1 MQNNKNI
8 NSNSLPFIEEFSIF
22 VIAGSVAILI
32 SLIGSKIKGIMSLHH
47 NIKGWLFCY
56 EETNQNPKQCLGC

>member
-22 VIAGSVAILI
+22 VIAGSAAILI
-32 SLIGSKIKGIMSLHH
+32 SSIGSIRTFSKIKGTTSLHH

-56 EETNQNPKQCLGC
+56 